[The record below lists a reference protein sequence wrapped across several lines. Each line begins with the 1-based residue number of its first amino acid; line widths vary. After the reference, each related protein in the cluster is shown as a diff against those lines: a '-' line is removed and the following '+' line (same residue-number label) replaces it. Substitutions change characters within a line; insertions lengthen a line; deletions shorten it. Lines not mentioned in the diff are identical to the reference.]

1 MKHIIRNTVCL
12 AVFSALIATPLH
24 AEKAAPGYVD
34 FGKFSPAA
42 SGGEFVEVQV
52 KSNLISMAARLAQ
65 KDQPEVAELIRGLQL
80 IRVNV
85 IGLDDQNRA
94 EVEKRVKAIRSELD
108 AQGWERVVA
117 VQQKNQDVGIYAK
130 LRGEEAVE
138 GVVVTVLEAN
148 REAVL
153 INIVGDIKPE
163 KLAVVGE
170 RFNIEPLKKLGPM
183 LKKQAASQK

>member
-1 MKHIIRNTVCL
+1 MKHITRKTVCL
-12 AVFSALIATPLH
+12 AVFSALIATTVH
-24 AEKAAPGYVD
+24 AEQAAPGYVD
-34 FGKFSPAA
+34 FGKFSPAV

-52 KSNLISMAARLAQ
+52 KSNLTSMAARLAQ

-108 AQGWERVVA
+108 AQGWERVVV

-138 GVVVTVLEAN
+138 GVVVTVLDAN

-153 INIVGDIKPE
+153 INIVGDLKPE

-170 RFNIEPLKKLGPM
+170 SFNNEPPKKLGPM
-183 LKKQAASQK
+183 LKKQSAARK

>member
-65 KDQPEVAELIRGLQL
+65 KDQPEVAELIRGLQR
-80 IRVNV
+80 IRDNV
-85 IGLDDQNRA
+85 IGRDDQKRA
-94 EVEKRVKAIRSELD
+94 EGEKPVKDIRRELD
-108 AQGWERVVA
+108 AQ
-117 VQQKNQDVGIYAK
+117 
-130 LRGEEAVE
+130 
-138 GVVVTVLEAN
+138 
-148 REAVL
+148 
-153 INIVGDIKPE
+153 
-163 KLAVVGE
+163 
-170 RFNIEPLKKLGPM
+170 
-183 LKKQAASQK
+183 

>member
-1 MKHIIRNTVCL
+1 MKHILRSTFCL
-12 AVFSALIATPLH
+12 AVFSALIATTVH
-24 AEKAAPGYVD
+24 AQKAAPGYVD
-34 FGKFSPAA
+34 FGKFSPAV

-52 KSNLISMAARLAQ
+52 KSNLISMAARMAQ

-94 EVEKRVKAIRSELD
+94 EVEKRVKSIRSELD
-108 AQGWERVVA
+108 AQGWERVV
-117 VQQKNQDVGIYAK
+117 
-130 LRGEEAVE
+130 
-138 GVVVTVLEAN
+138 VTVLDAN

-153 INIVGDIKPE
+153 INIVGDLKPE

-183 LKKQAASQK
+183 LKKPSAAQKKSP

>member
-1 MKHIIRNTVCL
+1 
-12 AVFSALIATPLH
+12 
-24 AEKAAPGYVD
+24 
-34 FGKFSPAA
+34 
-42 SGGEFVEVQV
+42 
-52 KSNLISMAARLAQ
+52 MAARLAQ

-153 INIVGDIKPE
+153 INIVGDLKPE